1 MVQPADL
8 SENVTIQNRQVST
21 VREPEFT
28 WKFFNENP
36 SRIFVDKRSK
46 LKGKF
51 IGERFVRSGTELQ
64 FRPVTRP
71 IEVGPAEWNG
81 YVFVGL
87 IIMVV
92 MMKRLAARR
101 YNQLLSCLWGN
112 TPLNLMLREWNPSK
126 SMQTF
131 LVSIIYFTGFSL
143 FALNAIGIT
152 SSYSGNGLSDFWMFL
167 SIFGGLVVLLSA
179 KFILIRFLSYLFK
192 TPDES
197 LRYMT
202 NHYGF
207 FASTGLAILP
217 ILLVLLYNPSEYF
230 VFFGAGIIFIILIV
244 RIVRSFVTG
253 LIQPP
258 FSIFYLFLYLCALEI
273 IPLVLLAKTILMF
286 SNGETWG

>member
-8 SENVTIQNRQVST
+8 SENVMMHNLQHST
-21 VREPEFT
+21 VREPEFV
-28 WKFFNENP
+28 WKFFDEKP
-36 SRIFVDKRSK
+36 SKIFVDKRSK

-64 FRPVTRP
+64 FRPLTRP
-71 IEVGPAEWNG
+71 VEIGPAAWNG

-87 IIMVV
+87 IILVV
-92 MMKRLAARR
+92 MLKRLATRR
-101 YNQLLSCLWGN
+101 YNQLLVCLWGN

-126 SMQTF
+126 SMQTL
-131 LVSIIYFTGFSL
+131 LVSVIYFTGFSL

-152 SSYSGNGLSDFWMFL
+152 STYSGNDFSDFLLFL
-167 SIFGGLVVLLSA
+167 SIFGGLVVLLSV
-179 KFILIRFLSYLFK
+179 KFIVIRFLSYLFK
-192 TPDES
+192 TSDES

-230 VFFGAGIIFIILIV
+230 VFFGAGIIFILLIV
-244 RIVRSFVTG
+244 RIVRSFITG

-273 IPLVLLAKTILMF
+273 MPLVLLAKTILMF